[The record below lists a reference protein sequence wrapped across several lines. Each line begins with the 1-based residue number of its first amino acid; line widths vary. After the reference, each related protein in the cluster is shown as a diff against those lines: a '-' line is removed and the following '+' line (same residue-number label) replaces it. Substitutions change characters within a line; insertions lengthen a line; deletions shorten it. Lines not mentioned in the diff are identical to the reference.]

1 MNEEKYI
8 QSDTTYLDIAKNVTG
23 MLHDLCIESKENYN
37 IITVIAGIS
46 IGFYMFIKELANMID
61 IDTEELLSRCTA
73 WMDWASS
80 IQKKS

>member
-46 IGFYMFIKELANMID
+46 IGFYMFIKELASMID
-61 IDTEELLSRCTA
+61 IDTEGLLSRCTA

-80 IQKKS
+80 VQKKS